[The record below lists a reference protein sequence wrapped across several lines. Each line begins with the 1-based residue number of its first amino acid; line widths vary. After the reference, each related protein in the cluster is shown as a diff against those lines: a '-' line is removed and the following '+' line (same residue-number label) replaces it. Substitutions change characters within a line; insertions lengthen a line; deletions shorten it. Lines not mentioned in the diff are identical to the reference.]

1 MANQPT
7 IMIVAGE
14 SSGDLHGAGLMRELN
29 RLAPGT
35 RITGMGGRRML
46 DAGLQPCHTGEGV
59 FGTAGLVEVL
69 SGLSRILSCLRTLK
83 TAMRSGRPQ
92 IFVAV
97 DFPDFNFRL
106 ARYARSLGI
115 PVAYFISPQV
125 WAWRRGRIKTL
136 AWMVDRMLVIFP
148 FEEAL
153 FRAGGIDTLFVGHP
167 LLDVVGPEP
176 APEDRQKAREQLG
189 LAPQDT
195 VVALLPGS
203 RKNEVRRIL
212 PVVLQAC
219 REIASS
225 RPLQLVLVRAAH
237 LEKDT
242 EMDRLLAEPF
252 VPGLT
257 VVPESQLYPVLRS
270 ADAAVV
276 ASGTATLET
285 ALHLVP
291 MTVVYRVNPLT
302 YFLGKALVR
311 LEHFAMVNLIA
322 EREVATELIQGD
334 LTAQRLKTELLRLLE
349 PDTGATIRDAL
360 RDVRRRLG
368 TPGAYRRSAEQVLD
382 LVSQS
387 FPDTRC

>member
-14 SSGDLHGAGLMRELN
+14 SSGDLHGAGLMRELS
-29 RLAPGT
+29 RQAPGV
-35 RITGMGGRRML
+35 RITGMGGQRMR
-46 DAGLQPCHTGEGV
+46 DAGLQPCHSGEGV

-69 SGLSRILSCLRTLK
+69 SGLGRILTCLRTLK
-83 TAMRSGRPQ
+83 AAMRSHKPQ
-92 IFVAV
+92 VFVPV

-106 ARYARSLGI
+106 ARFARSLGI

-136 AWMVDRMLVIFP
+136 ARMVDRMLVIFP

-153 FRAGGIDTLFVGHP
+153 FRAGGIDTVFVGHP

-176 APEDRQKAREQLG
+176 APQDRQKARDQLG
-189 LAPQDT
+189 LTAEET

-203 RKNEVRRIL
+203 RKNEVCRIL
-212 PVVLQAC
+212 PVVLQAA
-219 REIASS
+219 RQATSS
-225 RPLQLVLVRAAH
+225 RPLRLMLVRAAH
-237 LEKDT
+237 LEKDGV
-242 EMDRLLAEPF
+242 MDRLLAESP

-257 VVPESQLYPVLRS
+257 VVPEEQLYPVLRA
-270 ADAAVV
+270 ADAALV
-276 ASGTATLET
+276 ASGTVTLET

-291 MTVVYRVNPLT
+291 MTVVYRVHPLT

-311 LEHFAMVNLIA
+311 LDHFAMVNLIA
-322 EREVATELIQGD
+322 EQEVATELIQDD
-334 LTAQRLKTELLRLLE
+334 LTAQRLESELVRLLD
-349 PDTGATIRDAL
+349 PATGARLRNAL

-368 TPGAYRRSAEQVLD
+368 TPGAYRRCAGQVLD
-382 LVSQS
+382 LASPPS
-387 FPDTRC
+387 PDSRR